1 MIILLVIVLAG
12 LAILPSMKWFSS
24 YYSEIFWVS
33 FVLYFNPAG
42 LFSGFSDGNIISK
55 VKYFD
60 LLFVFMMIS
69 WYLSGYWRR
78 QILINAAI
86 FRFFSVSIGMFVF
99 YIVLVYGFM
108 VPSYYGYSNMGMF
121 IQKHRQYIYS
131 LPVFISVYQFAV
143 YNLNGLTK
151 PMLYISLGTMG
162 AYFISVI
169 TGLELIPVMTWS
181 RFGENDRI
189 APVSYGLAKWFIAMG
204 LFSVFTG
211 LPTKNKVVIYTLLN
225 MLLMILAMTL
235 TLTRR
240 EYVEMFFVIIFSAT
254 LSHYISPGYVMRG
267 MKNVALIMT
276 IFIAFLFVFFPKHI
290 GFSMQL
296 TEELGS
302 MVVAEGNTEESDY
315 RVTGGGDLLIVKEII
330 NQNPIFGIGYYPAQ
344 WDQVVEMK
352 KSGILLGL
360 ALDASSEVP
369 IFGAVMRL
377 GVIGLVLPV
386 VIHLAVLILS
396 INCIFYARKNIRFL
410 KENYI
415 ELLLYL
421 NIVYNFISLFTLDF
435 YALFLEYYSPVPF
448 SFFSASI
455 ALIIAIR
462 TRLQVRMSPLPITNA
477 MESIPQPLKHVKL
490 N

>member
-1 MIILLVIVLAG
+1 MTILVVIMAA
-12 LAILPSMKWFSS
+12 LAILPSIKWFSR
-24 YYSEIFWVS
+24 YFSEIFWVS

-55 VKYFD
+55 IKYFD
-60 LLFVFMMIS
+60 LLFVFMMLS
-69 WYLSGYWRR
+69 WYLSGYWRK
-78 QILINAAI
+78 QIRINSAI
-86 FRFFSVSIGMFVF
+86 FRFFSYLIGFFIF
-99 YIVLVYGFM
+99 YVVLVYGFM
-108 VPSYYGYSNMGMF
+108 VPGYYGYSNMGMF

-131 LPVFISVYQFAV
+131 LPVFISVYQFACH
-143 YNLNGLTK
+143 NLNGLTK
-151 PMLYISLGTMG
+151 PILYISLITMS

-204 LFSVFTG
+204 FFAVFTG
-211 LPTKNKVVIYTLLN
+211 LPNRNKIIVYTLLN

-240 EYVEMFFVIIFSAT
+240 EYAEMIFALLFSAT
-254 LSHYISPGYVMRG
+254 VSHFVSPGFALSGLR
-267 MKNVALIMT
+267 KVAMILVV
-276 IFIAFLFVFFPKHI
+276 FVGFLFLFFPQHI

-302 MVVAEGNTEESDY
+302 MAVPGENSEEADY
-315 RVTGGGDLLIVKEII
+315 RITGGGDLLIVKEII
-330 NQNPIFGIGYYPAQ
+330 SQNPLFGIGYYPAQ

-369 IFGAVMRL
+369 IFGAIMRL
-377 GVIGLVLPV
+377 GLVGLLLPLVINIA
-386 VIHLAVLILS
+386 VIILS
-396 INCIFYARKNIRFL
+396 INCLLFAKKNIGYLRV
-410 KENYI
+410 NYM

-421 NIVYNFISLFTLDF
+421 NIIYNNISMFTIDI

-448 SFFSASI
+448 AFFSASI
-455 ALIIAIR
+455 ALLIAIR
-462 TRLQVRMSPLPITNA
+462 TRLQVRMDRAPDTR
-477 MESIPQPLKHVKL
+477 
-490 N
+490 